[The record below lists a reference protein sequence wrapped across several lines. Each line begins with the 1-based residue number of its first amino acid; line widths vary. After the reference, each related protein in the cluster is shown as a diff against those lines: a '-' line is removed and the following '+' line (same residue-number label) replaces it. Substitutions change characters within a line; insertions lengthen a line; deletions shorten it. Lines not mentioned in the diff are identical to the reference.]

1 MKSISVTNHG
11 NVNIVCF
18 HHCGGDASTFRELA
32 RSLVEFNVYA
42 VIQPGRAKSRQEE
55 LITSVEDM
63 AEGAAKALEAR
74 ARDVLELSTLPTI
87 FLGHSL
93 GGIVA
98 YETLIRL
105 ISKPQQQFPVWNVRH
120 FITSSVRSP
129 DRLAHINAQSP
140 ETVADWFVHLRD
152 ECGLVEHCKSMMSVA
167 VDDKFILAKL
177 HAIRGDFKA
186 FETYR
191 GPCNVL
197 GQRARKIPCEI
208 TCFLGTDD
216 VKVPKLD
223 ADDWDHFTS
232 NTFTFSRFLGGGHF
246 YLTDEA
252 FKHDFHRRVKSIG
265 DRVAA
270 DAMSSEE
277 TMITPSE
284 VISNS
289 LAFRSQELFPAQGRS
304 AVNDAGHQPQCMPL
318 FAPPAGISTM
328 STMPPMSPEVADLME
343 NVLTAGSLSPM
354 SPHGSISRPFTRP
367 RANAFDANDDDMGIC
382 EIGECCK

>member
-55 LITSVEDM
+55 LITSVEKM
-63 AEGAAKALEAR
+63 AEGAAKALEAK

-140 ETVADWFVHLRD
+140 EIVADWFVHLRD

-177 HAIRGDFKA
+177 HAIRGDFRRSRRTEDPA
-186 FETYR
+186 TYWGKELER
-191 GPCNVL
+191 SH
-197 GQRARKIPCEI
+197 AR
-208 TCFLGTDD
+208 
-216 VKVPKLD
+216 
-223 ADDWDHFTS
+223 
-232 NTFTFSRFLGGGHF
+232 
-246 YLTDEA
+246 
-252 FKHDFHRRVKSIG
+252 
-265 DRVAA
+265 
-270 DAMSSEE
+270 
-277 TMITPSE
+277 
-284 VISNS
+284 S
-289 LAFRSQELFPAQGRS
+289 LASS
-304 AVNDAGHQPQCMPL
+304 AP
-318 FAPPAGISTM
+318 T
-328 STMPPMSPEVADLME
+328 T
-343 NVLTAGSLSPM
+343 
-354 SPHGSISRPFTRP
+354 
-367 RANAFDANDDDMGIC
+367 
-382 EIGECCK
+382 